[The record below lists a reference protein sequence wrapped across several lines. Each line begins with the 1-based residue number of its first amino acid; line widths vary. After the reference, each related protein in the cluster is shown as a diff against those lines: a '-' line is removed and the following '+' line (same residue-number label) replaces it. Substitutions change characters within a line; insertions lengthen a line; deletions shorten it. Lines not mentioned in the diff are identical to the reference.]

1 MVRGTADP
9 SASPD
14 FLLNLVALE
23 NFMRL
28 SSLKGAP
35 GALSCAAWQETRLR
49 SELVTFLIWLVVRG
63 RKAWKSICQRASPGS
78 FDFAHKPSVIR

>member
-1 MVRGTADP
+1 MLFFGVRWLKSSEQHGQVSSAGVP
-9 SASPD
+9 STPRHQA
-14 FLLNLVALE
+14 LGHAINLWA
-23 NFMRL
+23 
-28 SSLKGAP
+28 
-35 GALSCAAWQETRLR
+35 LR